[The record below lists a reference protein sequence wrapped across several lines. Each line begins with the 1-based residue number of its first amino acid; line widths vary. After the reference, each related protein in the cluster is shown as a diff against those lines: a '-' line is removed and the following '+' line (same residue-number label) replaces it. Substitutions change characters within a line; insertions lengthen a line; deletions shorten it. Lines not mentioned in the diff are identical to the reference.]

1 MGFSER
7 NIENLGGI
15 MECPVM
21 YLDCGGG
28 YLGIYVSQNSLKCT
42 LKWVH
47 LKVLLYAN
55 CTLIKLIFL

>member
-7 NIENLGGI
+7 SIENLGGI

-28 YLGIYVSQNSLKCT
+28 YLGI
-42 LKWVH
+42 
-47 LKVLLYAN
+47 
-55 CTLIKLIFL
+55 